1 MKAEA
6 LLRKGNAAGALT
18 IMNELRAIRG
28 ATPLASATLTN
39 LLEERG
45 REMFWEGWRRNDMIR
60 FGKSSIHSLLL
71 LVPLQHAQQS
81 LVLKGYCSLFQ
92 INSSLLIQT
101 WNRIRL
107 QLTDSAQLY
116 L

>member
-45 REMFWEGWRRNDMIR
+45 REMYWEGWRRNDMIR
-60 FGKSSIHSLLL
+60 FGKFLD
-71 LVPLQHAQQS
+71 PLAC
-81 LVLKGYCSLFQ
+81 CSWHNFNTPNQ
-92 INSSLLIQT
+92 I
-101 WNRIRL
+101 WC
-107 QLTDSAQLY
+107 
-116 L
+116 